1 LTLSFHFDNLQT
13 LSFYRDRAFDVK
25 LRRGRIMERP
35 AEPVT
40 QSEDVDARLRGSVDD
55 WLAFAGK
62 GALEIGRLLA
72 AGAEEQD
79 RRGYRHTLREIAQ
92 QPLTWLETT
101 EGMPARLE
109 TVRAALAHVAGNG
122 HPGTIVF
129 TGSGSSVYAGEC
141 LATALQA
148 RLRVPVHA
156 VPAGEILTHAEGW
169 LPPQGPYLVVS
180 LARSGNSPESCGV
193 LDSLRDTEVRHLVIT
208 CNRHGKLATSYG
220 GDARVSTVVLNDKT
234 CDRSLVMTSSFTNMV
249 LAGQVLGLAADP
261 EAYRA
266 RGTTLARVGAEL
278 LRRYADPLARIARA
292 EYRSAVYL
300 GSGCRYGSARE
311 SALKMLE
318 MTGGAVTTFP
328 ETYLGLRH
336 GPMAAVDEGALV
348 VCFLASDPLVRAYE
362 ADLVR
367 ELDRK
372 KLGGRKVLVGHRVPG
387 DLVGPGDLVV
397 ELPGPEALPD
407 DAVPVLDV
415 LVGQL
420 LAFFRC
426 LSIGLRPDM
435 PSDDGVISRV
445 VESFAI
451 HRRS

>member
-1 LTLSFHFDNLQT
+1 
-13 LSFYRDRAFDVK
+13 
-25 LRRGRIMERP
+25 MERP

-72 AGAEEQD
+72 AGPEEQD

-101 EGMPARLE
+101 EGMPARLDAI
-109 TVRAALAHVAGNG
+109 RAALAGVSGNR
-122 HPGTIVF
+122 HSGTIIF
-129 TGSGSSVYAGEC
+129 TGSGSSLYAGEC
-141 LATALQA
+141 LATSLQA
-148 RLRVPVHA
+148 RLRIPVHA
-156 VPAGEILTHAEGW
+156 VPGGEILTHPDGW
-169 LPPQGPYLVVS
+169 LPPEGPCLVVS

-193 LDSLRDTEVRHLVIT
+193 LDSLRDTDRQHLVIT
-208 CNRHGKLATSYG
+208 CNRHGKLATSYRD
-220 GDARVSTVVLNDKT
+220 DARVTTVVLNDKT

-261 EAYRA
+261 VAYRA
-266 RGTTLARVGAEL
+266 RGTTLARLGAEIL
-278 LRRYADPLARIARA
+278 LRYADPIARVARA

-318 MTGGAVTTFP
+318 MTAGAVTTFP

-372 KLGGRKVLVGHRVPG
+372 KLGGRKVLVGHRVPV
-387 DLVGPGDLVV
+387 DLVGPNDLVV
-397 ELPGPEALPD
+397 DLPAPDTLTD
-407 DAVPVLDV
+407 DAAPVLDV

>member
-1 LTLSFHFDNLQT
+1 
-13 LSFYRDRAFDVK
+13 
-25 LRRGRIMERP
+25 
-35 AEPVT
+35 
-40 QSEDVDARLRGSVDD
+40 
-55 WLAFAGK
+55 
-62 GALEIGRLLA
+62 
-72 AGAEEQD
+72 
-79 RRGYRHTLREIAQ
+79 
-92 QPLTWLETT
+92 
-101 EGMPARLE
+101 MPARLDAM
-109 TVRAALAHVAGNG
+109 RAALAGVSGNGNG
-122 HPGTIVF
+122 HAGTIIF
-129 TGSGSSVYAGEC
+129 TGSGSSLYAGEC

-148 RLRVPVHA
+148 RLRIPVHA
-156 VPAGEILTHAEGW
+156 VPGGEFLTHAEGW
-169 LPPQGPYLVVS
+169 LPPDGPCLVVS

-193 LDSLRDTEVRHLVIT
+193 LDALLGTDIRHLVIT
-208 CNRHGKLATSYG
+208 CNRHGKLATSYR
-220 GDARVSTVVLNDKT
+220 DDPRVTTLVLNDKT

-249 LAGQVLGLAADP
+249 LAAQMLGLAADP
-261 EAYRA
+261 DAYRT
-266 RGTTLARVGAEL
+266 RGTTLARLGADL
-278 LRRYADPLARIARA
+278 LLRYADPLARIARTDF
-292 EYRSAVYL
+292 RSAVYL

-318 MTGGAVTTFP
+318 MTAGQVTTFP

-336 GPMAAVDEGALV
+336 GPMAAVDEDALV

-367 ELDRK
+367 ELGRK
-372 KLGGRKVLVGHRVPG
+372 KLGGRKVLVGHRVPD
-387 DLVGPGDLVV
+387 DLVGPDDLVV
-397 ELPGPEALPD
+397 DLPGLDTLSD

-426 LSIGLRPDM
+426 LAMGLRPDM